1 MKKLL
6 RGSGVF
12 NILSGLLFIITYF
25 VGSFI
30 IGDFPEGG
38 WGGFFLIVFSV
49 MFWPVVAI
57 LPIGML
63 AYGIELCR
71 KPRMDWLIRGVL
83 LVMILVK
90 GIGIFV
96 HYGTVHVY
104 FNNGV
109 MLQTI
114 FGVVVII
121 TMLVMAISILLD
133 IPALFAKKNS

>member
-25 VGSFI
+25 VGFI
-30 IGDFPEGG
+30 IGDFPAGG
-38 WGGFFLIVFSV
+38 WGGFFLSV

-57 LPIGML
+57 LPIAML